1 MPPTKRV
8 IVVDVMMSRVL
19 LRVGGGGGGCGT
31 TNILCAKRGGGI
43 KEGNRGW
50 IALFHLTLSRE
61 RERVNISIASVEYI
75 ERGAHH
81 SVATYLIS
89 DISLIYVILA
99 RGSWVRRRR

>member
-1 MPPTKRV
+1 M
-8 IVVDVMMSRVL
+8 VMMSRVL
-19 LRVGGGGGGCGT
+19 LRVGGGGAGCGT
-31 TNILCAKRGGGI
+31 TNICTKRGGGI

-50 IALFHLTLSRE
+50 IALFHLTLSRERE

-89 DISLIYVILA
+89 DISLIYVILT

>member
-1 MPPTKRV
+1 V
-8 IVVDVMMSRVL
+8 S
-19 LRVGGGGGGCGT
+19 GCGT
-31 TNILCAKRGGGI
+31 TTILCAKRGGGI

-89 DISLIYVILA
+89 DI
-99 RGSWVRRRR
+99 R